1 MTPEELKQR
10 KRRNIAIALGV
21 VAFIVL
27 VYVVTILRIG
37 GSLSGAA

>member
-1 MTPEELKQR
+1 MTPEEQKQR

-37 GSLSGAA
+37 GSISGAA

>member
-27 VYVVTILRIG
+27 VYLVTVLRMA
-37 GSLSGAA
+37 GAAAGAS